1 MFYKIQNKELDL
13 LAAYERK
20 EGPSKISKI
29 LKMVGIPIGLVLI
42 FTISF
47 LFLFL
52 GNKSIENQI
61 NDMNASNEE
70 VQLKIDAIDKEPYY
84 ELSSLEGTYASLQTI
99 DNYLSGLPHITAE
112 KILTLKQSLL
122 SGMSMHTLSYDQT
135 NKVINASFSSSN
147 VQNIEKYVSVLKTK
161 TYYSNIVYTGYQQSS
176 QSTTQGTGQIDEL
189 TGQEIT
195 TNEVVVSYNFNLVV
209 TLEGGE

>member
-20 EGPSKISKI
+20 EGPSKISKV

-52 GNKSIENQI
+52 GNKGIENQI

-122 SGMSMHTLSYDQT
+122 SGMSMHTLS
-135 NKVINASFSSSN
+135 
-147 VQNIEKYVSVLKTK
+147 
-161 TYYSNIVYTGYQQSS
+161 
-176 QSTTQGTGQIDEL
+176 
-189 TGQEIT
+189 
-195 TNEVVVSYNFNLVV
+195 
-209 TLEGGE
+209 

>member
-20 EGPSKISKI
+20 EGPSKISKV

-52 GNKSIENQI
+52 GNKGIENQI